1 MEYAASAGSTA
12 FEPRA
17 AAFDQRIKN
26 LAKTQR
32 YVVSGPIP
40 QAPQAFGQYESGRS
54 GMPWSKIRKRQ
65 SAAFLDTTAKGLATE
80 KTGEPGQYDPYK
92 HSALVNEQFSKK
104 PKPFDSTAFRDMS
117 LETGKTDSPGPVY
130 DVIWAKYR
138 NKLDPKVE
146 SRSVAS
152 FRSRSLQR
160 PSSKSDVPGSGTYSP
175 NLDSILANRPN
186 SGASLRSRAQRM
198 HVERPMTASSIGPGT
213 YAQYDGSLYF
223 ESERAVSRSSRLQ
236 PGFGST
242 SAQFAIPLRARPRQS
257 PGPGAY
263 EPIQPRIRDV
273 VRLNMRA
280 ALRSPGAKSYAGP
293 PDTPKKATPII
304 RV

>member
-1 MEYAASAGSTA
+1 MASGGGSSA
-12 FEPRA
+12 FMPRA

-26 LAKTQR
+26 LAKTQK
-32 YVVSGPIP
+32 YVATGPIP
-40 QAPQAFGQYESGRS
+40 QAPRAFGQYESGRS
-54 GMPWSKIRKRQ
+54 GMPWSEIRKRP

-92 HSALVNEQFSKK
+92 HSALVNQQFSKK

-130 DVIWAKYR
+130 DVAWAAFR

-152 FRSRSLQR
+152 FRSKSLQR
-160 PSSKSDVPGSGTYSP
+160 PSSKSEVPASNTYTP
-175 NLDSILANRPN
+175 NFNAIHANRPN
-186 SGASLRSRAQRM
+186 SGASLRSQAQRM
-198 HVERPMTASSIGPGT
+198 YVERPMTASSIGPGT

-242 SAQFAIPLRARPRQS
+242 SAQFETS
-257 PGPGAY
+257 
-263 EPIQPRIRDV
+263 
-273 VRLNMRA
+273 A
-280 ALRSPGAKSYAGP
+280 A
-293 PDTPKKATPII
+293 ATSCASSLP
-304 RV
+304 